1 MDLAIGI
8 HSMAPAGGTELNV
21 FQVSRG
27 LAQRGHAIDLI
38 AARDGSLA
46 HEYRTFCRSVTRR
59 PVFDFA
65 RSTALRDLV
74 RMAPAVV
81 TTARKKPDVVYPNRF
96 AEIVWAAAAGRLSG
110 APVVCHL
117 HEIRHA
123 RPGSFPNEHVRRFI
137 AVSEFLKGQWVEI
150 GLNPDLI
157 DVVHNGV
164 SSDQYP
170 AGGMEERARARDGLG
185 LPQEGFIALYFGR
198 LDPEKG
204 IDVLLE
210 ALAPAGHRWG
220 RPPPAR
226 RLTERPPAGRRQ
238 VCGRSSGEAPR
249 RGASG
254 CRRRPTW
261 SSPCM
266 PRTWWSSRTICD
278 EGFPRVIVEAL
289 ATGRPALA
297 SRIGGI
303 PELLTGEF
311 ERFLMEPGDAGMIAS
326 ALGSLVGWQQREPE
340 LAGRCSAHIRDHF
353 SLDRLVEGVERSLDG
368 GRRRGAR
375 KGIGVDL
382 RQIVRTV
389 RANWVVALVTFLV
402 VVLIGAA
409 FAVLPAKQYQASVV
423 LVAQPPPGSTDPG
436 SDVGAIQIEIPQ
448 IVVEADN
455 AGIADQA
462 RRAGPGPLPVG
473 AGQALGH
480 G

>member
-27 LAQRGHAIDLI
+27 LVQRGHAIDLI
-38 AARDGSLA
+38 AARDGALA
-46 HEYRTFCRSVTRR
+46 EEYRTFCRSVTRC

-74 RMAPAVV
+74 RMTPAVV
-81 TTARKKPDVVYPNRF
+81 ATARKKPDVVYPNRF
-96 AEIVWAAAAGRLSG
+96 AEIVWAAAAGRLSR

-123 RPGSFPNEHVRRFI
+123 RPGSFPNDHVRRFI

-170 AGGMEERARARDGLG
+170 PGGKEEQDLARARLG
-185 LPQEGFIALYFGR
+185 LPKEGFVALYFGR

-204 IDVLLE
+204 LDVLLD
-210 ALAPAGHRWG
+210 AW
-220 RPPPAR
+220 R
-226 RLTERPPAGRRQ
+226 RLGIGGGEGRLLLVGSPSTHLRDGARYVEGLRANAPP
-238 VCGRSSGEAPR
+238 
-249 RGASG
+249 G
-254 CRRRPTW
+254 CIWLPAQADVVV
-261 SSPCM
+261 PLHAADVVVL
-266 PRTWWSSRTICD
+266 PTICD
-278 EGFPRVIVEAL
+278 EGFPRVIIEAL
-289 ATGRPALA
+289 ATGRPVLA

-311 ERFLMEPGDAGMIAS
+311 ERFLLEPGDAGMIAS

-353 SLDRLVEGVERSLDG
+353 SLDRLVEGVERSLMATAG
-368 GRRRGAR
+368 EARG
-375 KGIGVDL
+375 KGSAW
-382 RQIVRTV
+382 T
-389 RANWVVALVTFLV
+389 
-402 VVLIGAA
+402 
-409 FAVLPAKQYQASVV
+409 
-423 LVAQPPPGSTDPG
+423 
-436 SDVGAIQIEIPQ
+436 
-448 IVVEADN
+448 
-455 AGIADQA
+455 
-462 RRAGPGPLPVG
+462 
-473 AGQALGH
+473 
-480 G
+480 

>member
-46 HEYRTFCRSVTRR
+46 DEYRTFCRSVTRR

-81 TTARKKPDVVYPNRF
+81 AAARKKPDVVYPNRF
-96 AEIVWAAAAGRLSG
+96 AEIVWAVAAGRLSG

-170 AGGMEERARARDGLG
+170 AGGKEERASARARLG

-204 IDVLLE
+204 IDVLLD
-210 ALAPAGHRWG
+210 AW
-220 RPPPAR
+220 R
-226 RLTERPPAGRRQ
+226 RLGQGGEEGRLLLVGSPSTHLRDGNRYVEGLQANAPP
-238 VCGRSSGEAPR
+238 
-249 RGASG
+249 G
-254 CRRRPTW
+254 CIWLP
-261 SSPCM
+261 SQADVVP
-266 PRTWWSSRTICD
+266 PLHAADVVVLPTICD
-278 EGFPRVIVEAL
+278 EGFPRVIVEAM

-326 ALGSLVGWQQREPE
+326 ALDSLVGWQQREPE

-353 SLDRLVEGVERSLDG
+353 SLDRLVEGVERSL
-368 GRRRGAR
+368 
-375 KGIGVDL
+375 
-382 RQIVRTV
+382 T
-389 RANWVVALVTFLV
+389 
-402 VVLIGAA
+402 AA
-409 FAVLPAKQYQASVV
+409 AGEVQGE
-423 LVAQPPPGSTDPG
+423 GS
-436 SDVGAIQIEIPQ
+436 AWI
-448 IVVEADN
+448 
-455 AGIADQA
+455 
-462 RRAGPGPLPVG
+462 
-473 AGQALGH
+473 
-480 G
+480 